1 MIANLT
7 CLTALALLLLS
18 WIAVFVWVEGPEKE
32 KDHDK
37 QPTT

>member
-18 WIAVFVWVEGPEKE
+18 WIAVFVFVEGPNERE
-32 KDHDK
+32 NHD
-37 QPTT
+37 QRI